1 MHVISTSLPRQMH
14 KINVTNKYFI
24 QTLKLHFEF
33 NSFQQDYTG
42 VYAFTYTPVIKYKP
56 NNSLPFRLSLSHK
69 KIINMNTGISNALV

>member
-33 NSFQQDYTG
+33 NSFPQDYTG
-42 VYAFTYTPVIKYKP
+42 VYAFTYIHCTCNQV
-56 NNSLPFRLSLSHK
+56 
-69 KIINMNTGISNALV
+69 

>member
-24 QTLKLHFEF
+24 QTLKLQFEF
-33 NSFQQDYTG
+33 NSFPQVCMRLPIHLYT
-42 VYAFTYTPVIKYKP
+42 IKYKP